1 MKAGVDAP
9 ENFFAY
15 QDFDGDFKTDGRKD
29 KFIKNWEPHKQD
41 WQPGDPTW
49 QGGKGK
55 GIIGA
60 VNYLASQGLNA
71 FSFLTLNIEGDDRN
85 VFPYTNYD
93 QRDRI
98 DCSRMDQWEIVMDH
112 GTRHGMHLHFKTQ
125 EAENVNLL
133 DNGELGPQRKL
144 YYRELIA
151 RFSHHLALNWNLGEE
166 VGLNADISTAKKVA
180 WAKYFRDHD
189 PYRHPI
195 VIHNGDKHFDLMG
208 NASHVTGFSL
218 QTNKP
223 DFRNVHKMTLQ
234 YLQKSA
240 ASGKPWVVACD
251 EPGDATHA
259 LIPDNE
265 DSTHDNAR
273 KNALWG
279 NIMAGGAGVEWY
291 FGYKHAHSDLT
302 CQDFRVRQNMW
313 QQCRIALEFFNEN
326 EIPFWEMANANQR
339 LSNKDSY
346 CLAQPG
352 KLYLCYLQNGA
363 ASELDLSDTSGEY
376 RVSWFNP
383 RQGGKPKAGT
393 IESVL
398 GGSKVCLGHPPIKA
412 RRVILSCVVQPKGL
426 VSVLVSNTS
435 SEMHCLLF
443 NAGIVWNHSHRM
455 G

>member
-1 MKAGVDAP
+1 M
-9 ENFFAY
+9 
-15 QDFDGDFKTDGRKD
+15 
-29 KFIKNWEPHKQD
+29 
-41 WQPGDPTW
+41 
-49 QGGKGK
+49 
-55 GIIGA
+55 
-60 VNYLASQGLNA
+60 
-71 FSFLTLNIEGDDRN
+71 
-85 VFPYTNYD
+85 
-93 QRDRI
+93 
-98 DCSRMDQWEIVMDH
+98 
-112 GTRHGMHLHFKTQ
+112 
-125 EAENVNLL
+125 
-133 DNGELGPQRKL
+133 
-144 YYRELIA
+144 
-151 RFSHHLALNWNLGEE
+151 
-166 VGLNADISTAKKVA
+166 
-180 WAKYFRDHD
+180 
-189 PYRHPI
+189 
-195 VIHNGDKHFDLMG
+195 IHNGDKHFDLMG

-273 KNALWG
+273 KNALRG

-398 GGSKVCLGHPPIKA
+398 GGSKVSLGHPPIKA
-412 RRVILSCVVQPKGL
+412 RRVILSCVVQPKVL